1 MFCHFSTA
9 ATFQGTNGGVTV
21 VGLISSLLGALV
33 IGAAYYLGIFMAASQ
48 VDLDFKNLSHF
59 K

>member
-21 VGLISSLLGALV
+21 VGLISSLLGGLV